1 MLIVREVEMASLN
14 AYEVLEQLVTLKE
27 DARSRSPGELSRVE
41 NVSEEFFQLRVPRNS
56 EILDVAAGSGILSAK
71 LQTGGYM
78 NIDALDGDLPALRR
92 LQALRLYRNHICRAV
107 DGILSTGLREETY
120 DVVITAGGF
129 AADAI
134 NPLDVTEMLRILK
147 PEGHLLW
154 TMKTVK
160 DEGTAAFSSFDANLN
175 GLQRAGRCKVIKRKQ
190 FVDPDTNSVGVF
202 YLVQRLVGSLPDYV
216 NMEIPSE
223 LKKQISDILV
233 DTSDPLNRVK
243 FYDDWCDKYDEDL
256 VIVGNYTG
264 HIKCVEAFVK
274 LGLNRNVT
282 ILDLAAGTGLLG
294 TEVGKHGYENVD
306 GLDASLGML
315 GQARKQ
321 ATYRDYIVAMVDGLG
336 SIPINDE
343 TYDVVMSSN
352 GFAPGQIYPTA
363 IPEILRVMR
372 PGGYLLWTMREGY
385 QQRSQKFALLDAEI
399 KDLENTGSAELV
411 VGPVIFENFVLE
423 HPGKFYM
430 LRKTPRHH
438 MAYAQEDQPADLHSP
453 NHPHME

>member
-1 MLIVREVEMASLN
+1 MASLN
-14 AYEVLEQLVTLKE
+14 AYEVQEQLATLKE

-41 NVSEEFFQLRVPRNS
+41 NVSEEFFELRAPRNS

-78 NIDALDGDLPALRR
+78 NIDALDGDLSVLRR
-92 LQALRLYRNHICRAV
+92 LQALRLYRNFICRAV
-107 DGILSTGLREETY
+107 DGVLSTGLREESY

-160 DEGTAAFSSFDANLN
+160 EEGTPAFRSFDANLN

-190 FVDPDTNSVGVF
+190 FVDPETNSVGVF

-216 NMEIPSE
+216 NMEVASE

-233 DTSDPLNRVK
+233 DTSDPLNSIK

-256 VIVGNYTG
+256 VVVGNYTG
-264 HIKCVEAFVK
+264 HIKCVEAFVQ
-274 LGLNRNVT
+274 LGLNRNVA

-294 TEVGKHGYENVD
+294 TEVGKHGYELVD

-315 GQARKQ
+315 GQARKN
-321 ATYRDYIVAMVDGLG
+321 ATYRDYIVAMVEGLG

-363 IPEILRVMR
+363 LPEILRIIK
-372 PGGYLLWTMREGY
+372 PGGYLIWTMREGY
-385 QQRSQKFALLDAEI
+385 QHKSQRFALLDAQI

-411 VGPVIFENFVLE
+411 VGPVIFDNFVLE

-438 MAYAQEDQPADLHSP
+438 VAYKQEDQPGDLHVP
-453 NHPHME
+453 NHPHPEQSK